1 MQGKRIVVGVCGGIA
16 AFKAAALVS
25 QLTQRGAD
33 VRVIMTPSAT
43 KFVTPLTFQALS
55 RNHVAV
61 DVFEEQDPEV
71 ITHIDL
77 ADHADLFV
85 IAPATANFLGKW
97 AHGLGDDML
106 STALLATRAPIFVA
120 PAMNVHMY
128 QNPIVQENMAKL
140 LKQGVHFI
148 DPGQGQLACGYVGKG
163 RMAEPEVII
172 AEISR
177 YFSEKALPNWSGKR
191 VVVTAGPT
199 QEALDP
205 VRYFSNRSSGK
216 MGFALAEVAAKAGA
230 EVVLISGPTHLP
242 TPSGVQ
248 RIDVVRAEEMLEEV
262 MAALP
267 TADIVIKAAAVADY
281 RPEEVSDEK
290 IKKQGET
297 LVVRMKRTADIASEV
312 GRRKTKK
319 QFFVGFAAETNK
331 VEQYAREK
339 LTRKGMDLI
348 VANDVTLPGAGFEV
362 DTNVV
367 TVFDAQG
374 KVASWPQLT
383 KREVAARLV
392 SLIGERLDERI

>member
-33 VRVIMTPSAT
+33 VRVIMTASAT
-43 KFVTPLTFQALS
+43 QFVTPLTFQTLS
-55 RNHVAV
+55 RNHVTV
-61 DVFEEQDPEV
+61 DVFDERDPEV
-71 ITHIDL
+71 VTHIDL

-128 QNPIVQENMAKL
+128 QNPIVKENMAKL
-140 LKQGVHFI
+140 ATLGVHFI

-163 RMAEPEVII
+163 RMAESEVII
-172 AEISR
+172 AEINR
-177 YFSEKALPNWSGKR
+177 HFSEGALPNWSGKR
-191 VVVTAGPT
+191 VIITAGPT

-216 MGFALAEVAAKAGA
+216 MGFALAEVAARAGA

-248 RIDVVRAEEMLEEV
+248 RIDVVRAEEMMEEV
-262 MAALP
+262 MTALP

-281 RPEEVSDEK
+281 RPEEVSDQK
-290 IKKQGET
+290 IKKQGKT
-297 LVVRMKRTADIASEV
+297 LVVRMRRTPDIASEV
-312 GRRKTKK
+312 GRRKTNR
-319 QFFVGFAAETNK
+319 QFFVGFAAETNQ
-331 VEQYAREK
+331 VEQHAREK

-348 VANDVTLPGAGFEV
+348 VANDVTSPGVGFEV

-367 TVFDAQG
+367 TIFDAQG
-374 KVASWPQLT
+374 KVASWPQLM
-383 KREVAARLV
+383 KREVAERLV
-392 SLIGERLDERI
+392 VLIGERLDERI

>member
-33 VRVIMTPSAT
+33 VRVIMTASAT
-43 KFVTPLTFQALS
+43 QFVTPLTFQTLS
-55 RNHVAV
+55 RNHVTV
-61 DVFEEQDPEV
+61 DVFDERDPEV
-71 ITHIDL
+71 VTHIDL

-128 QNPIVQENMAKL
+128 QNPIVKENMAKL
-140 LKQGVHFI
+140 ATLGVHFI

-172 AEISR
+172 AEINR
-177 YFSEKALPNWSGKR
+177 HFSEGALPNWSGKR
-191 VVVTAGPT
+191 VIITAGPT

-216 MGFALAEVAAKAGA
+216 MGFALAEVAARAGA

-248 RIDVVRAEEMLEEV
+248 RIDVVRAEEMMEEV
-262 MAALP
+262 MTALP

-281 RPEEVSDEK
+281 RPEEVSDKK
-290 IKKQGET
+290 IKKQGKT
-297 LVVRMKRTADIASEV
+297 LVVRMRRTPDIASEV
-312 GRRKTKK
+312 GRRKTNR
-319 QFFVGFAAETNK
+319 QFFVGFAAETNQ
-331 VEQYAREK
+331 VEQHAREK

-367 TVFDAQG
+367 TIFDAQG
-374 KVASWPQLT
+374 KVASWPQLM
-383 KREVAARLV
+383 KREVAERLV
-392 SLIGERLDERI
+392 VLIGERLDERI

>member
-392 SLIGERLDERI
+392 SLIGERLDDRI